1 MNDEEKQAMEQL
13 SVTTRDGV
21 AYVRLQGRGT
31 FKISKVMKQFGL
43 STIEQGCTKIV
54 IDMRQCESMD
64 STFMGVLAGLAIRL
78 KARGGRVH
86 LVNLTPRTRGLLATL
101 GLDHIVSAAMEGEM
115 PAAFADALAS
125 GQAMDTL
132 TARTST
138 QRETAELMLAAHEH
152 LVDVSAENQLRFKD
166 VLTFLRED
174 IRNAAAEPPA
184 GD

>member
-1 MNDEEKQAMEQL
+1 MEQL
-13 SVTTRDGV
+13 TVTTQDGV

-31 FKISKVMKQFGL
+31 FKISKVLKRFGL

-54 IDMRQCESMD
+54 IDMLRCESMD

-78 KARGGRVH
+78 KAGGGRVH
-86 LVNLTPRTRGLLATL
+86 LVNLSPRTRGLLATL
-101 GLDHIVSAAMEGEM
+101 GLDHIVSASMQGEM
-115 PAAFADALAS
+115 PAAFAGVLES
-125 GQAMDTL
+125 GQAMETL
-132 TARTST
+132 TAQAGT
-138 QRETAELMLAAHEH
+138 QRETAEMMLAAHEH

-174 IRNAAAEPPA
+174 IKNADAGGEPPA